1 MPNDYKHVHK
11 QRIESGQAKQPENK
25 SSISIEGI
33 DMPKH
38 PEPPPTVMDPW
49 SKDYPYRAGH
59 PDEVKTT

>member
-1 MPNDYKHVHK
+1 MPNDYHHVHK
-11 QRIESGQAKQPENK
+11 QRVESGQAKDPQNK
-25 SSISIEGI
+25 SAIVIEGV
-33 DMPKH
+33 DEPKR